1 MKINRNMSAVI
12 TNNQMLRT
20 ENRLTASMER
30 LSSGFKINRPGD
42 NPAGMAISNKMK
54 AQIDAL
60 DQAHSNATDGKSVLQ
75 IADGALNEVSSML
88 QRMRELSVQAANGTN
103 SRSDRISIQA
113 EIDKLKEEVNRISSD
128 TEYNTKTLLDG
139 SSDVRVYSNEAT
151 RLAVS
156 DTVLPGNYLM
166 TVDAPASQASYS
178 FELPGP
184 VNSSLPQTITINGV
198 VMDYAATPSEAFFE
212 KLRDT
217 AEEGGCKASF
227 DSATNVFTVMSKDYG
242 SDEEV
247 QIEFSKDLGDRM
259 LDKYGWTLEL
269 DPGDPNDEEDDV
281 IFIKDGAQK
290 IGQIDRETGAYILT
304 YAGEDAKVTL
314 DRSGNSTFASF
325 PSATASVDGLRVKV
339 TDVGGFSMDFLLNE
353 PKTDAAGKLVY
364 DENVAVEVTD
374 IGAMTI
380 QIGANQYQEM
390 DVRIPEV
397 STESLYL
404 DTIDVT
410 VKKGPEKAMVTLDE
424 AIVKLNEIRSRI
436 GAFQNRLEYASNSLA
451 ATKEDLTA
459 AYSNI
464 LDTDMAEE
472 MTEYTQQSVLDQASI
487 SVLSQANDIPQQIL
501 SLLQ

>member
-30 LSSGFKINRPGD
+30 LSSGLKINSAGD

-60 DQAHSNATDGKSVLQ
+60 DQAQSNATDGKSVLQ

-103 SRSDRISIQA
+103 SYNDRKSIQA
-113 EIDKLKEEVNRISSD
+113 EIDKLTEEVDRISSD
-128 TEYNTKTLLDG
+128 TEYNTKALLDG
-139 SSDVRVYSNEAT
+139 SSDVRVYSREAT

-156 DTVLPGNYLM
+156 DRVLPDMYNL
-166 TVDAPASQASYS
+166 TVNAPAEKGR
-178 FELPGP
+178 FTLPAP
-184 VNSSLPQTITINGV
+184 STSSVSGTVTINDVTYEYYKG
-198 VMDYAATPSEAFFE
+198 MDEEAFYE
-212 KLRDT
+212 QLRQAAEQAGCT
-217 AEEGGCKASF
+217 AVRADDGSYTLETGE
-227 DSATNVFTVMSKDYG
+227 YG
-242 SDEEV
+242 SNAEMVIEV
-247 QIEFSKDLGDRM
+247 SKSLAESMGM
-259 LDKYGWTLEL
+259 A
-269 DPGDPNDEEDDV
+269 
-281 IFIKDGAQK
+281 DGVDGVSFNK
-290 IGQIDRETGAYILT
+290 ETGSYEVKK
-304 YAGEDAKVTL
+304 AGRDADVTL
-314 DRSGNSTFASF
+314 DTTDGFSK
-325 PSATASVDGLRVKV
+325 SATALVDGCRVKV

-353 PKTDAAGKLVY
+353 PVAEG
-364 DENVAVEVTD
+364 NVTTFEASVSIEVTD

-397 STESLYL
+397 SSESLYL
-404 DTIDVT
+404 DKVDVT
-410 VKKGPEKAMVTLDE
+410 VKKGPEKALNTLDD
-424 AIVKLNEIRSRI
+424 AIATLNEVRSRI
-436 GAFQNRLEYASNSLA
+436 GAFQNRLEYAASSLA
-451 ATKEDLTA
+451 ETEEDMTA